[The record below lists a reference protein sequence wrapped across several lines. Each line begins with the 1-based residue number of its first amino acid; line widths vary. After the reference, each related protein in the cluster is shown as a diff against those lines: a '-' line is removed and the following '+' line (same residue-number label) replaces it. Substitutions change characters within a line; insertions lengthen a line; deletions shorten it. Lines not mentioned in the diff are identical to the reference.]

1 HPKPCLRPATRV
13 GYSLGAYADA
23 PLCSSAPQTS
33 MLRKLIYV
41 FAAVALLVGL
51 QLGANAALDAYLVR
65 VISICG
71 INVMLAVA
79 LNLVN
84 GTTGQFSIGHAGF
97 MAVGAYA
104 GSIASFV

>member
-1 HPKPCLRPATRV
+1 
-13 GYSLGAYADA
+13 
-23 PLCSSAPQTS
+23 
-33 MLRKLIYV
+33 M
-41 FAAVALLVGL
+41 FAGVLALLVGVDRAVAF
-51 QLGANAALDAYLVR
+51 GFAPYVVR
-65 VISICG
+65 VLAVCG

-104 GSIASFV
+104 GAITSHTLTPHLASLGAETLPREAFLARLGPLLRS

>member
-1 HPKPCLRPATRV
+1 
-13 GYSLGAYADA
+13 
-23 PLCSSAPQTS
+23 
-33 MLRKLIYV
+33 MLRKTLYV
-41 FAAVALLVGL
+41 VAVIAALAAM
-51 QLGANAALDAYLVR
+51 QLAAGTVLDAYVIR
-65 VISICG
+65 VISVCG

-104 GSIASFV
+104 GAIASHTLDPIVHWSVRGAARGDARLTIA